1 LKKSW
6 KGDSYWFSD
15 KWFLYSN
22 MYYYDDFLNE
32 NLDDFFY
39 FDSDDL
45 SYDEEL
51 NTTFPYKNNLW
62 FFSKKLLGQH
72 KVFFDSDS
80 LYNDFVEDSVDWQ
93 SMASSDPLMT
103 QVVTVEPG
111 FMIFRESEP
120 IDDRRL
126 AWERIAAEKNTKILS
141 EKYQNRR
148 FVKRKKITIKKQD
161 FFKIDQ

>member
-1 LKKSW
+1 
-6 KGDSYWFSD
+6 
-15 KWFLYSN
+15 
-22 MYYYDDFLNE
+22 
-32 NLDDFFY
+32 
-39 FDSDDL
+39 
-45 SYDEEL
+45 
-51 NTTFPYKNNLW
+51 
-62 FFSKKLLGQH
+62 LLGQH

-126 AWERIAAEKNTKILS
+126 AWERIAAEKKHEDTVRKIPKS
-141 EKYQNRR
+141 EICEKEEDYYQ
-148 FVKRKKITIKKQD
+148 KTGL
-161 FFKIDQ
+161 FKIDQ